1 MQTGLTKD
9 PHLEIPFDQKNT
21 VLFVIASFQ
30 MVKSTRYSI
39 KQTVGF
45 LVYRTKIA
53 SSNRITWV
61 TCSVRSPSAT
71 SSQSFW
77 EPIDFKVR
85 PQSHS
90 GEISAA
96 TIYRFAYIVKMKK
109 NCKKQNKNAKSLGNC
124 ALKIDWKEKPQNR
137 YLAYLKLYETRTVT
151 ILIHSEI

>member
-1 MQTGLTKD
+1 
-9 PHLEIPFDQKNT
+9 
-21 VLFVIASFQ
+21 

-39 KQTVGF
+39 KQTVSF

-53 SSNRITWV
+53 NSNRITWV
-61 TCSVRSPSAT
+61 TCSVRSPGAT
-71 SSQSFW
+71 SSQSLW

-90 GEISAA
+90 GEVSAA
-96 TIYRFAYIVKMKK
+96 TIYRFAYIVKIKK
-109 NCKKQNKNAKSLGNC
+109 KIAKSRIKNAKSLGDC

-137 YLAYLKLYETRTVT
+137 YLAYLKLYKTRTVT

>member
-1 MQTGLTKD
+1 
-9 PHLEIPFDQKNT
+9 
-21 VLFVIASFQ
+21 

-61 TCSVRSPSAT
+61 TCSVRSPGAT
-71 SSQSFW
+71 SSQSLW

-96 TIYRFAYIVKMKK
+96 TIYRFAYIVKLKK
-109 NCKKQNKNAKSLGNC
+109 KIAKSIIKNAKSLGDC

-137 YLAYLKLYETRTVT
+137 YLAYLKLYKTRTVT
-151 ILIHSEI
+151 IPIHSEI